1 MLERAKRVPMSKAKV
16 KQPVLNT
23 QSEAYW
29 VDGDTGLKKT
39 SKADWKNVTMTA
51 EELAVIVPIPDALI
65 DDSDVPLWNEIKP
78 LIVEAIGKKVDQ
90 APIFG
95 TEKPDSW
102 PEAIVPASI
111 AAQNVGITSA
121 CAEKRRICWLANRGH
136 RNYLRMRGE
145 ESNLDRADMR
155 TWELPPHARRRG

>member
-121 CAEKRRICWLANRGH
+121 CAEKS
-136 RNYLRMRGE
+136 LR
-145 ESNLDRADMR
+145 
-155 TWELPPHARRRG
+155 